1 MFTLLRNGDQTQLD
15 TLIEVVRLAHPDD
28 AVYVSGRGW
37 MTVGDLSWDMDSTAR
52 DGVRSGAVDGQ
63 SR

>member
-37 MTVGDLSWDMDSTAR
+37 MTVGDLRWDMDAPVG
-52 DGVRSGAVDGQ
+52 DHARSGIVTGQ
-63 SR
+63 AR